1 MLKPRFCPCPN
12 PLAPTRA
19 WHWQRARA
27 PRSRSISTTRL
38 SISIL
43 PPLLT
48 VHDRKCAQARQHEV
62 ARRRDTTGDPQPG
75 GAWCEAELDDEV
87 PGSGGEIAD
96 EHVRAELPDC
106 AHPGDDLGERV
117 VGADEERLHPAR
129 EREVGPASHDGVRD
143 FQVDEHA
150 DRGQEV
156 VVVVVA
162 VGAGGPAGIDEKD
175 ARGNSARK
183 GGAPGDT
190 DVQCRPLDS
199 ATEARWLPRLHGF
212 LFKRMPGGKGP
223 GVRRHG

>member
-1 MLKPRFCPCPN
+1 
-12 PLAPTRA
+12 
-19 WHWQRARA
+19 
-27 PRSRSISTTRL
+27 
-38 SISIL
+38 
-43 PPLLT
+43 

-62 ARRRDTTGDPQPG
+62 ARRRDSTGDPQPG
-75 GAWCEAELDDEV
+75 GAWCEAELDEE
-87 PGSGGEIAD
+87 PGSGGKIAD

-143 FQVDEHA
+143 LQVDEHA

-156 VVVVVA
+156 VVCIV
-162 VGAGGPAGIDEKD
+162 GPAGIDEKD
-175 ARGNSARK
+175 AWGNSARK

-199 ATEARWLPRLHGF
+199 AAEARWLPRLHGF
-212 LFKRMPGGKGP
+212 LFKRMPGGEGSETTRLKLHVCVLVLGTTTASYERTMA
-223 GVRRHG
+223 GVVTAFEGERKANCWPLLLGV